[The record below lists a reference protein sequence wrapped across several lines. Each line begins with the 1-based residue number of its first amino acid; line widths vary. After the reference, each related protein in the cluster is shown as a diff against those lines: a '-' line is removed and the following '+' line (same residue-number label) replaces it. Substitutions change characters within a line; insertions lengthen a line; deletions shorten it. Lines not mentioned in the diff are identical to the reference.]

1 MPLWQNIQETIQ
13 PDADIGTKTSMQVK
27 GTSLIATERFI
38 KERFGTAGF
47 EKFKAALSPEAR
59 ALFGAPVLA
68 PNWYPAD
75 PGFFEPMEKL
85 CREFYGGDARGAR
98 ELGRFSAVD
107 GLRGVYKI
115 FVRMASVDYILKK
128 TANIFASYYRPG
140 KLEVAQVAGRRIT
153 LRMSDIARAHPL
165 FEERVCGWLEGALQ
179 VCGQENYKV
188 IVGKSMARGEQWT
201 EFVVRY

>member
-38 KERFGTAGF
+38 KEQFGTAGF

-59 ALFGAPVLA
+59 ALFGATVLA

-107 GLRGVYKI
+107 GLRGVYRI
-115 FVRMASVDYILKK
+115 FARMASVDYVLRK

-140 KLEVAQVAGRRIT
+140 KMEVAHVTGRRIT
-153 LRMSDIARAHPL
+153 LRMSGIARVHPL
-165 FEERVCGWLEGALQ
+165 FEARVCGWLEGAME
-179 VCGQENYKV
+179 VCGETKFTV
-188 IVGKSMARGEQWT
+188 TVGKSPTKGDDYT
-201 EFVVRY
+201 EFLVAY